1 MNDKT
6 IVACLLACTGSC
18 VIVLV
23 AVMFYSHNQLLLLS
37 GEPSFETPEKGMI
50 EIYGGRNR
58 VQITG
63 EGEEFFRDLHYVGR
77 RCPVDGFFLKV
88 DHGLASVPE
97 SRFPFLIAPARNCW
111 MW

>member
-1 MNDKT
+1 
-6 IVACLLACTGSC
+6 
-18 VIVLV
+18 
-23 AVMFYSHNQLLLLS
+23 MFYSHNQLLLLS

-77 RCPVDGFFLKV
+77 RCPVDDRDRYHVLPNFFHRDLFS
-88 DHGLASVPE
+88 A
-97 SRFPFLIAPARNCW
+97 
-111 MW
+111 